1 MNMSEPIQI
10 QLNKTSDYD
19 GASIIA
25 LTRDNLVVV
34 GGRQYTGTVSG
45 PGGLIRG
52 DFFGLFG
59 GSTLKLVGV
68 AGPSNN
74 PQDVV
79 RVLDSGQR
87 IREQVPLTPGFKFV
101 LMSPGDSLA
110 VRTQDGDL
118 SGGVNITLQI
128 NELTEADHIALA
140 LRKPFVT
147 AQRRFRII
155 RTIGSPFVNT
165 PLAVNWSPNFIYE
178 PVTNLLVA
186 RDNNNG
192 PIPITALTLGQPN
205 QAAFV
210 SIRYGNPLAAGGN
223 FFSVEG
229 AGRTARAID
238 TLLTVAKWSQVARFA
253 YDDLISLDCAENA
266 VGGVLTVDI
275 DVIDIVGE
283 ERVAEHAAFKRAF
296 T

>member
-1 MNMSEPIQI
+1 MRAPVAAGRCRCRA
-10 QLNKTSDYD
+10 QLVDD
-19 GASIIA
+19 LQA
-25 LTRDNLVVV
+25 
-34 GGRQYTGTVSG
+34 GRQWLG
-45 PGGLIRG
+45 P
-52 DFFGLFG
+52 D
-59 GSTLKLVGV
+59 
-68 AGPSNN
+68 
-74 PQDVV
+74 
-79 RVLDSGQR
+79 
-87 IREQVPLTPGFKFV
+87 
-101 LMSPGDSLA
+101 
-110 VRTQDGDL
+110 
-118 SGGVNITLQI
+118 
-128 NELTEADHIALA
+128 ADDIALA

-165 PLAVNWSPNFIYE
+165 PLAVNWSPTFIYE

-186 RDNNNG
+186 RDNTNG